1 MNRRRFVS
9 MLALLGVGGGA
20 AGGAVYAV
28 EEAKVNEARGR
39 TSQLEEEMGKLQ
51 AEKARLDERIG
62 RLAQR
67 WVASGGGTNV
77 KQMPGPSGQPVELRE
92 IFSFD
97 RNHAYCRVDVNP
109 QAFVMPTH
117 NMGEVLIPANGF
129 FMSMSS
135 SSIDRFD
142 VQQRPDGKAAATL
155 RGFLGC
161 HTEVVTATVKLGSRT
176 VSEPAA
182 YEIVAV
188 DGGIGSSPK
197 EDSFAF
203 TVWFDETTASLNH
216 AIFGAKF
223 TFTGEMVEG
232 KITIQNLARL
242 VP

>member
-1 MNRRRFVS
+1 MKRRRFLS
-9 MLALLGVGGGA
+9 ILAPPGVA
-20 AGGAVYAV
+20 AVAGGIVYAV
-28 EEAKVNEARGR
+28 EEARGNETRSR
-39 TSQLEEEMGKLQ
+39 ISQLEEEVGRLQ
-51 AEKARLDERIG
+51 LEKARLDERIG
-62 RLAQR
+62 RLPQR

-77 KQMPGPSGQPVELRE
+77 KNMPGPSGQPVELRE
-92 IFSFD
+92 VFSFD
-97 RNHAYCRVDVNP
+97 RNHAFCRVDTNP

-117 NMGEVLIPANGF
+117 KMGDVPIQANGF

-142 VQQRPDGKAAATL
+142 VQQHSDGKTAATL
-155 RGFLGC
+155 RGFLDC
-161 HTEVVTATVKLGSRT
+161 HTEVVTATVKVGSRT

-188 DGGIGSSPK
+188 DGGVGGSPR

-203 TVWFDETTASLNH
+203 TVFFEETTAPLNH
-216 AIFGAKF
+216 AIFGPKF